1 MMMQAPPSPMTQQAM
16 VSRNRLIVMGLVFFG
31 LLFLMVGGA
40 VINAGHATNNN
51 PNGNPD
57 LVAIWGP
64 TMMDI
69 GLFFLVSGLLFA
81 VAALEDLD
89 VFVRLFLMVL
99 AFVAV
104 LLILASPATFFL

>member
-1 MMMQAPPSPMTQQAM
+1 MMQQAM
-16 VSRNRLIVMGLVFFG
+16 VSRNRLIVMGLIFFG
-31 LLFLMVGGA
+31 LLFLMIGGA
-40 VINAGHATNNN
+40 VINAGHATTSN
-51 PNGNPD
+51 PTGNSD

-104 LLILASPATFFL
+104 LLILASPTTFFL